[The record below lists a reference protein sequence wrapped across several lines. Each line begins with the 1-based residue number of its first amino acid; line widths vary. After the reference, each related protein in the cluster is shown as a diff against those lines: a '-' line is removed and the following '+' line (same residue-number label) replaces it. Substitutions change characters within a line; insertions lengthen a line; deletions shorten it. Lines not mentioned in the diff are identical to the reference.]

1 LLSPNYRSTTVPKQ
15 ENRIYHIDIIEL
27 SGYFMVSPEA
37 HKMLH
42 IVTIKYL
49 GIIISI
55 YIGMLLYVASTGKI
69 VAHCNNLRLAGLK
82 SCAMDY
88 GKV

>member
-1 LLSPNYRSTTVPKQ
+1 VPDQGKI
-15 ENRIYHIDIIEL
+15 IYNIDIIGL
-27 SGYFMVSPEA
+27 SGYFMVFPKT
-37 HKMLH
+37 HIMLH

-49 GIIISI
+49 GIILSI

-69 VAHCNNLRLAGLK
+69 VAHCNNIQQAGLK